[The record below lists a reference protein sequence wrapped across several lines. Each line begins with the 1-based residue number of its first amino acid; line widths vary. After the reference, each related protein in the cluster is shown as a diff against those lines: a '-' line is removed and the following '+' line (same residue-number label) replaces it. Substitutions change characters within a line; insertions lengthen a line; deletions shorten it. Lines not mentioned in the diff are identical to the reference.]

1 MGIPVIGKEDGVMRF
16 YVFTF
21 GCAHPL
27 HDRLQGVYATSE
39 TKAREVMASFY
50 GNIPW
55 CSCYEVRELGI
66 DESGEAE
73 VSLFGDRYR
82 MIRMKLHEGETYK

>member
-1 MGIPVIGKEDGVMRF
+1 MEGQDSVDSMRF

-39 TKAREVMASFY
+39 TKAREVMISFY
-50 GNIPW
+50 GTTPW
-55 CSCYEVRELGI
+55 CTCYEVRDLTME
-66 DESGEAE
+66 ESGEAE
-73 VSLFGDRYR
+73 VSLKGCRYR
-82 MIRMKLHEGETYK
+82 MIRMKLHEGVTYI

>member
-1 MGIPVIGKEDGVMRF
+1 MSGADERMRF

-39 TKAREVMASFY
+39 TKAREVMISFY
-50 GNIPW
+50 GTTPW
-55 CSCYEVRELGI
+55 CACYEVRELKM
-66 DESGEAE
+66 DELGTEAE
-73 VSLFGDRYR
+73 VSLHGYKYR
-82 MIRMKLHEGETYK
+82 MIREILREGQKYK

>member
-1 MGIPVIGKEDGVMRF
+1 M
-16 YVFTF
+16 
-21 GCAHPL
+21 
-27 HDRLQGVYATSE
+27 
-39 TKAREVMASFY
+39 KAREVMISFY

-55 CSCYEVRELGI
+55 CSCYEVRELGM

-82 MIRMKLHEGETYK
+82 MIRIKLHEGETYK